1 VKRQFIFYPLAF
13 AIWIVLGAYVP
24 HLEFGEVQIED
35 ISRALFLI
43 PASALL
49 SWFFLGLVL
58 RNWTLGALF
67 VWVSLLLLFTYKAQ
81 SEFVWEHLP
90 MVRNSYIGF
99 IPLLLWLS
107 ACLAVYRLKDCSEQA
122 TKILNIT
129 GGCLLVIPVFGMF
142 PYSSDALSTS
152 YDLTHVSPTQQ
163 LLLDNVS
170 QDESHVSFPNI
181 VYIILDGYARNDVLQ
196 ERYDFDNSKFLAD
209 LTNSGFYV
217 AEQSRA
223 NYAQTTLSLASSLNF
238 QYLDDI
244 STQWG
249 KETSNRRPLRDLIH
263 QNKLVE
269 MLKGFG
275 YKTIAFSS
283 GISFTELRET
293 DSYIVP
299 AGTLNEWE
307 SFFLLQSP
315 IPQVMKTVFGHS
327 LYDVHKTRLQYLF
340 ENLPKVKKT
349 PQPQFIFAHFVTPHP
364 PFVLGHQDVKW
375 QHENSFSFRDGSE
388 YRYYYHVSSEEYRAR
403 YIEQLKA
410 LNQYMKTA
418 LLKILSEAER
428 PTIIILQS
436 DHGPGADL
444 DWEDVEKT
452 SLKERMSIL
461 NAYHIPNDEPIGLYP
476 DVTPVNTFRIILNH
490 YFDEDLPLLPDESYF
505 STMDR
510 PYDFLKV
517 TEKM

>member
-1 VKRQFIFYPLAF
+1 MNRQIIFYPLAF
-13 AIWIVLGAYVP
+13 SIWIVLGAYAP
-24 HLEFGEVQIED
+24 HLKIGEVQFED

-43 PASALL
+43 PICVLL
-49 SWFFLGLVL
+49 SWGLLDLFLK
-58 RNWTLGALF
+58 NWNLSALC
-67 VWVSLLLLFTYKAQ
+67 VWVSLMLCFTYQ
-81 SEFVWEHLP
+81 TQYEFLAKHSPIWMGSVVNML
-90 MVRNSYIGF
+90 
-99 IPLLLWLS
+99 PLLIW
-107 ACLAVYRLKDCSEQA
+107 LAVCGLVFRVKDCSEQA
-122 TKILNIT
+122 TKILNIA
-129 GGCLLVIPVFGMF
+129 GGCLLAIPLFTIVLH
-142 PYSSDALSTS
+142 SSDAVLSFIDTAAAEPKQHMEANSIRETTESTS
-152 YDLTHVSPTQQ
+152 I
-163 LLLDNVS
+163 
-170 QDESHVSFPNI
+170 PNI
-181 VYIILDGYARNDVLQ
+181 VYVILDGYGRDDVLQ
-196 ERYDFDNSKFLAD
+196 ESYGFDNSSFLTD
-209 LTNSGFYV
+209 LTENGFYI
-217 AEQSRA
+217 ARKSRA
-223 NYAQTTLSLASSLNF
+223 NYAQTTLSLASTLNF
-238 QYLDDI
+238 QYLDSI
-244 STQWG
+244 PKEWG
-249 KETSNRRPLRDLIH
+249 VETKNRQPLRKLIH
-263 QNKLVE
+263 QNRLIKV
-269 MLKGFG
+269 LKGYG
-275 YKTIAFSS
+275 YDTLAFSS
-283 GISFTELRET
+283 GISFTELREA
-293 DSYIVP
+293 DSYLVP
-299 AGTLNEWE
+299 TLTLNEWE

-315 IPQVMKTVFGHS
+315 LPDFMKTMFGHS

-410 LNQYMKTA
+410 LNQYIKTA

-505 STMDR
+505 STMGR